1 MAEVKIVISIVVS
14 GGGDNSP
21 AVSVHVL
28 EGKDMQNLNFMANK
42 FGSFIISSF
51 LYNYILIVL
60 AGRTRVSRMRGIIS
74 CD

>member
-1 MAEVKIVISIVVS
+1 MAKVKIVISIVVS

-42 FGSFIISSF
+42 FWQLYYKIV
-51 LYNYILIVL
+51 LVYNYIL
-60 AGRTRVSRMRGIIS
+60 
-74 CD
+74 